1 MAAFG
6 LAEVQK
12 QLDNEGRPIRTALI
26 GAGSMGRG
34 LVGQIE
40 RAPGMSMDVVVDIRI
55 EAAINALKE
64 AGVPDVKIEKCDTVA
79 EAEKA
84 LKAGK
89 RVVSSNNA
97 LMWELDSTHA
107 IVECTGFPYA
117 YAQITFNAIRAK
129 KHIITLNV
137 EGDVCV
143 GHILNY
149 FAKNAGVVYTGI
161 YGDEPGC
168 TMALFDEAE
177 SLGMEIV
184 AAGRSDMGGSNC
196 DWNTETVKEGLAGS
210 VLSQIEKNT
219 AMYAS
224 FCDGSKTNEECCM
237 IANATGLRPDVRGMH
252 GPTVPHTGEFSQK
265 LPALLSL
272 KKDGGILEHTGVVEN
287 VRVPGNP
294 IVDNPIWVFVI
305 IKANTL
311 YEKLQMGWATGG
323 GGPNRILYT
332 PYHYLSVQA
341 PVSIALAAIDNRR
354 TIAPR
359 GNKRAADVITMA
371 KKDLKN
377 GEVIDDIG
385 GLCATGRIDIASV
398 ARKDNFL
405 PFALSTLAK
414 MKKAVK
420 KGDFLTYN
428 DVEIN
433 PEAEFFYGLRKLQDK
448 VFGDLY

>member
-6 LAEVQK
+6 LNEVQK
-12 QLDNEGRPIRTALI
+12 KLEAEGRPISTALV

-40 RAPGMSMDVVVDIRI
+40 RAPGMSMDVVVDKRI

-64 AGVPDVKIEKCDTVA
+64 AGVPDSKIAQCDTVDA
-79 EAEKA
+79 AEKA
-84 LKAGK
+84 LKANK

-117 YAQITFNAIRAK
+117 YARIVFNAIKAK
-129 KHIITLNV
+129 KHVITLNV

-149 FAKNAGVVYTGI
+149 LAKNAGVVYSGI

-184 AAGRSDMGGSNC
+184 AAGRSDMGGS
-196 DWNTETVKEGLAGS
+196 DLRWNIQTVKEGLQGS

-252 GPTVPHTGEFSQK
+252 GPTVPHNEEFAQQV
-265 LPALLSL
+265 PALLSL
-272 KKDGGILEHTGVVEN
+272 KKDGGILEHQGVVEAIK
-287 VRVPGNP
+287 VPENP
-294 IVDNPIWVFVI
+294 IVDNPIWVFVV

-341 PVSIALAAIDNRR
+341 PITIALAAIDNRAV
-354 TIAPR
+354 IAPR
-359 GNKRAADVITMA
+359 GTKRAADVLTMS
-371 KKDLKN
+371 KKDLES
-377 GEVIDDIG
+377 GETIDDIG
-385 GLCATGRIDIASV
+385 GFCATGRIDIASV
-398 ARKDNFL
+398 ARKDNLL
-405 PFALSTLAK
+405 PFALSTNAK
-414 MKKAVK
+414 LKKPIDRQK
-420 KGDFLTYN
+420 FLSYD
-428 DVEIN
+428 DVEID
-433 PEAEFFYGLRKLQDK
+433 PEAEFLLGLRKLQDQM
-448 VFGDLY
+448 FEDLY